1 MKDWFHKYVKHAP
14 VLIGLALG
22 LILIA
27 IFIAN
32 RQSPAIVAD
41 QEHASVV
48 MVIES
53 RILPLRLEARGH
65 GISRPS
71 ETWRAIAN
79 VSGRVVERHPN
90 LENGAMLT
98 QGTLLLALDPSR
110 YELAI
115 ADAQADIDGLKAEMN
130 KLDTERE
137 NTLRLLEL
145 EKMRLELS
153 EMELSRFEQLS
164 RTGTITH
171 TQLDEQRRFTL
182 AQRQAVTALENVL
195 ALLPTTINRLKAQQE
210 RAFIRLGQ
218 VKQDLKDTRF
228 IAPYNIRLGPVDV
241 ELHQFV
247 GTGQYLFQADNVD
260 AAEVEARIPFSMM
273 RRLLGNVANPL
284 PGAKDI
290 SERMDLSAL
299 DAELQLV
306 GAEGVSWTGRVV
318 RVASGLE
325 PTTRTMR
332 VVVRVD
338 FPYRDAYPPD
348 HPPLQRDMYTRVR
361 LSVLSASPQMVLPVS
376 AVHQSEIWLVNEDNR
391 LIRRP
396 VVVAFEQNGLAVIE
410 SGLAPGERVVVDDL
424 PLARE
429 GMLLAPRQDE
439 RLQQK
444 IASLALGS
452 TL

>member
-1 MKDWFHKYVKHAP
+1 MKDRFHRYVKHAP
-14 VLIGLALG
+14 VLVGLALG

-32 RQSPAIVAD
+32 RQFPAKVD
-41 QEHASVV
+41 EQERAAEVT
-48 MVIES
+48 VIES
-53 RILPLRLEARGH
+53 RFLPFRIEARGH
-65 GISRPS
+65 GVSRPS
-71 ETWRAIAN
+71 ETWQAIAN

-90 LENGAMLT
+90 LESGAMLAK
-98 QGTLLLALDPSR
+98 GTLLLALDPSR

-115 ADAQADIDGLKAEMN
+115 ADAQADIDGLKAEMK
-130 KLDTERE
+130 KLDTEKE

-145 EKMRLELS
+145 EKKRLELS
-153 EMELSRFEQLS
+153 EAELSRFEQLS
-164 RTGTITH
+164 LTGTIAH

-182 AQRQAVTALENVL
+182 AQRQAVTSLENVL
-195 ALLPTTINRLKAQQE
+195 TLLPTTINRLKAQQE
-210 RAFIRLGQ
+210 RAAIRLGQ

-228 IAPYNIRLGPVDV
+228 IAPYDLRLGQVDV

-247 GTGQYLFQADNVD
+247 GIGQRLFQADSVG
-260 AAEVEARIPFSMM
+260 AAEVEAHIPFSMM
-273 RRLLGNVANPL
+273 RRLLGNVVNPL
-284 PGAKDI
+284 SGAKDVN
-290 SERMDLSAL
+290 ERMDLSAL

-325 PTTRTMR
+325 PTTRAVR

-338 FPYRDAYPPD
+338 LPYRDAYPPD

-361 LSVLSASPQMVLPVS
+361 LSVLSASPQMVLPIS
-376 AVHQSEIWLVNEDNR
+376 AVHQSEIWLANENNR
-391 LIRRP
+391 LIRRS

-410 SGLAPGERVVVDDL
+410 SGLEPGERVVVDDL

-439 RLQQK
+439 GLQRK
-444 IASLALGS
+444 IESLALGS
-452 TL
+452 AP